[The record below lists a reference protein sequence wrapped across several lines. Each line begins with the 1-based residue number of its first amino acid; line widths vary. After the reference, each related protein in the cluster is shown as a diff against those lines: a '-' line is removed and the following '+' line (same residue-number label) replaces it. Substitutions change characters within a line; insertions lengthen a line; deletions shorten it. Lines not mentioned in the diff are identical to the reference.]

1 MIDEIYHWCYN
12 SEKYYEEG
20 CEFMAHFSDAI
31 YQLIA
36 MLMSLLMALGAV
48 GTPST
53 DDTLKNIDPNVVLD
67 FVVTGDTQV
76 SNIMPEREKNLNSF
90 SQDIRN
96 SQIELD
102 AFIVA
107 GDVTENGFPE
117 EYARIYDNINDFNVR
132 NYILCTGNHD
142 IRLNEYEQGTAR
154 FFDLMNTLNGGQN
167 DQNSTYYKYM
177 VDGYTFLV
185 LGSDEW
191 RFEDAFISS
200 AQLQWLNVELKE
212 ATKTGRPVFVI
223 AHYPLAESH
232 GLPGTWGSANS
243 DDVYG
248 TLPTYVAKENP
259 DLTGS
264 IGEQTNKVYEVI
276 NDYKNVFF
284 ITGHLHT
291 GFGKNTYQTIDEANN
306 VQGINV
312 PSVGIDNKDGSYN
325 NPGTGLFVE
334 VTPDEVIF
342 YARDFAQGKF
352 LTADQFEQAVKV
364 YPLI

>member
-1 MIDEIYHWCYN
+1 MP
-12 SEKYYEEG
+12 
-20 CEFMAHFSDAI
+20 HFSNAI
-31 YQLIA
+31 YQ
-36 MLMSLLMALGAV
+36 LMSLLMSVLMALGAI
-48 GTPST
+48 TIPST
-53 DDTLKNIDPNVVLD
+53 DDTLRTMDPAAVLD

-76 SNIMPEREKNLNSF
+76 SNIMPEREKNLISF
-90 SQDIRN
+90 SQDIMN

-107 GDVTENGFPE
+107 GDVTENGFQE
-117 EYARIYDNINDFNVR
+117 EFDRIYDSINGFNTR
-132 NYILCTGNHD
+132 NFIMCTGNHD
-142 IRLNEYEQGTAR
+142 IRLNEYGQSTAR
-154 FFDLMNTLNGGQN
+154 FFDFMNKLNKGQN
-167 DQNSTYYKYM
+167 DQNTTHYKYM

-191 RFEDAFISS
+191 RFEDAFISD
-200 AQLQWLNVELKE
+200 AQLQWLNLELKE
-212 ATKTGRPVFVI
+212 ATKTGRPVFVV

-232 GLPGTWGSANS
+232 GLPGTWGSSNS

-248 TLPTYVAKENP
+248 SLPTYEAKSDP

-264 IGEQTNKVYEVI
+264 IGKQTNEVYEI
-276 NDYKNVFF
+276 LNDYKNVFF

-325 NPGTGLFVE
+325 NPGTGLYVE
-334 VTPDEVIF
+334 VTPDSVTF

-352 LTADQFEQAVKV
+352 LTTDEFEQAVMTYELV
-364 YPLI
+364 

>member
-1 MIDEIYHWCYN
+1 MP
-12 SEKYYEEG
+12 
-20 CEFMAHFSDAI
+20 HFSNAI
-31 YQLIA
+31 YQLMSI
-36 MLMSLLMALGAV
+36 LMSVLMALGAI
-48 GTPST
+48 TIPST
-53 DDTLKNIDPNVVLD
+53 DDTLRTMDPAAVLD

-76 SNIMPEREKNLNSF
+76 SNIMPEREKNLISF
-90 SQDIRN
+90 SQDIMN

-107 GDVTENGFPE
+107 GDVTENGFQE
-117 EYARIYDNINDFNVR
+117 EFDRIYDSINGFNTR
-132 NYILCTGNHD
+132 NFIMCTGNHD
-142 IRLNEYEQGTAR
+142 IRLNEYGQSTTR
-154 FFDLMNTLNGGQN
+154 FFDFMNKLNKGQN
-167 DQNSTYYKYM
+167 DQNTTHYKYM

-191 RFEDAFISS
+191 RFEDAFISD
-200 AQLQWLNVELKE
+200 AQLQWLNLELKE
-212 ATKTGRPVFVI
+212 ATKTGRPVFVV

-232 GLPGTWGSANS
+232 GLPGTWGSSNS

-248 TLPTYVAKENP
+248 SLPTYEAKSDP

-264 IGEQTNKVYEVI
+264 IGKQTNEVYEI
-276 NDYKNVFF
+276 LNDYKNVFF

-325 NPGTGLFVE
+325 NPGTGLYVE
-334 VTPDEVIF
+334 VTPDSVTF
-342 YARDFAQGKF
+342 YARDFVQGKF
-352 LTADQFEQAVKV
+352 LTTDEFEHTVKTYELV
-364 YPLI
+364 

>member
-1 MIDEIYHWCYN
+1 MP
-12 SEKYYEEG
+12 
-20 CEFMAHFSDAI
+20 HFSNAI
-31 YQLIA
+31 YQ
-36 MLMSLLMALGAV
+36 LMSLLMSVLMALGAI
-48 GTPST
+48 TIPST
-53 DDTLKNIDPNVVLD
+53 DDTLRTMDPSTVLD

-76 SNIMPEREKNLNSF
+76 SNIMPEREKNLISF
-90 SQDIRN
+90 SQDIMN

-107 GDVTENGFPE
+107 GDVTENGFQE
-117 EYARIYDNINDFNVR
+117 EFDRIYDSINGFNTR
-132 NYILCTGNHD
+132 NFIMCTGNHD
-142 IRLNEYEQGTAR
+142 IRLNEYGQSTAR
-154 FFDLMNTLNGGQN
+154 FFEFMNKLNKGQN
-167 DQNSTYYKYM
+167 DQNSAHYKYM

-185 LGSDEW
+185 IGSDEW
-191 RFEDAFISS
+191 RFEDAFISD
-200 AQLQWLNVELKE
+200 AQLQWLNLELKE
-212 ATKTGRPVFVI
+212 ATKTGRPVFVV

-232 GLPGTWGSANS
+232 GLPGTWGSSNS

-248 TLPTYVAKENP
+248 SLPTYEAKSDP

-264 IGEQTNKVYEVI
+264 IGKQTNEVYEI
-276 NDYKNVFF
+276 LNDYKNVFF

-325 NPGTGLFVE
+325 NPGTGLYVE
-334 VTPDEVIF
+334 VTPDSVIF

-352 LTADQFEQAVKV
+352 LTTDEFEQAVKTYKLV
-364 YPLI
+364 